1 MVADGG
7 LRMPKVSWQRVAHC
21 GGSSGGLTPLGANR
35 QWQRQGRGPAVTQG
49 LRAAWSR
56 YGRRRG
62 AAGSRSQGLRVT
74 HCCSSSSGRR
84 PLGVS
89 RWWRWQRRGPAVAS
103 GGRERYVTV
112 TAVDRGLRQPGV
124 RAGAVE
130 WTPPCSLGTGPGQRR
145 LQAPV
150 GPRPCRR
157 MSGFGCDVRAG
168 RRLEPRCGEKSGH
181 CGLCGPGTARKMP
194 ERAAATRDE

>member
-1 MVADGG
+1 MAVATSRARSRAGIGSGLDAAMVADGG

-103 GGRERYVTV
+103 GGQAVRDRYGRRQR
-112 TAVDRGLRQPGV
+112 TAATRGQGRRGGMDAAVLAGN
-124 RAGAVE
+124 RAGAAE
-130 WTPPCSLGTGPGQRR
+130 TASTGW
-145 LQAPV
+145 AETV
-150 GPRPCRR
+150 
-157 MSGFGCDVRAG
+157 S
-168 RRLEPRCGEKSGH
+168 
-181 CGLCGPGTARKMP
+181 
-194 ERAAATRDE
+194 